1 MGGEKPAS
9 ATAQTTQLGHRLLAL
24 FFFLRPQ
31 IALQATVYVLLSVY
45 LSGAQVPLLRAE
57 TLIAGLV
64 VALTVAFGF
73 VINDCV
79 DCALDRATKPTRPLP
94 SGAVTLGAARGLGLL
109 TATLVL
115 VSANFVSEPLRL
127 IAWLNLGLTAA
138 YSLWLKRTVLWG
150 NLAIALLNSS
160 LILFGAL
167 AGAGLSPLIWSIA
180 SSTFSF
186 SLAQELLYTV
196 DDLAGDQQAGL
207 VTTAVY
213 CGAERTLWL
222 FRLLIG
228 VAAWLSLLPLVLGV
242 GSPFYLLLLVP
253 CTLLPI
259 FLWIIPLTFRRSDTA
274 ISAACQAL
282 KRVRISSLIPLL
294 FLRPFF

>member
-186 SLAQELLYTV
+186 SLAQKLLYTV
-196 DDLAGDQQAGL
+196 DDLVGDQQAGL

-213 CGAERTLWL
+213 CGAARTLWL
-222 FRLLIG
+222 FR
-228 VAAWLSLLPLVLGV
+228 
-242 GSPFYLLLLVP
+242 
-253 CTLLPI
+253 
-259 FLWIIPLTFRRSDTA
+259 
-274 ISAACQAL
+274 Q
-282 KRVRISSLIPLL
+282 
-294 FLRPFF
+294 